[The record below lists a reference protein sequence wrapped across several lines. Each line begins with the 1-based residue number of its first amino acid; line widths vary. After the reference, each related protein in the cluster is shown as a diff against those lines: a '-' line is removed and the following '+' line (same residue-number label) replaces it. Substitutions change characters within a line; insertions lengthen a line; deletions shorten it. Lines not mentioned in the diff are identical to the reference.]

1 MPTNYNEC
9 HEDSKILGK
18 ESKLS
23 GSLLIEIFKMKSW
36 SGECIPFK
44 GSKILMQSLE
54 VEKDLLH

>member
-1 MPTNYNEC
+1 MSAMKTV
-9 HEDSKILGK
+9 KILEK

-23 GSLLIEIFKMKSW
+23 GSLLVEIFKMKFQ

-44 GSKILMQSLE
+44 GNKILMQSLE

>member
-1 MPTNYNEC
+1 MSAMKTV
-9 HEDSKILGK
+9 KILRK
-18 ESKLS
+18 ESKLI
-23 GSLLIEIFKMKSW
+23 GSLLIEIFKMKSQ